1 MRQTEIP
8 DQHLSHTLEAALW
21 PGAASRYCKQCSAM
35 AISPEYHHWCQTSG
49 IKLHGIEAAFV
60 EHGWR
65 GVVATQD
72 IQPGHVL
79 LEVPEELLMTTRS
92 ARKDRALR
100 AALEGTPGLSDVEV
114 LGVHLLHELS
124 RCQVDKAAD
133 DDGSGSSRWRL
144 YIEHLPRSYTTLC
157 NWSDEEVEALQLE
170 HAVEVAAAA
179 VHEARQQWQKV
190 LPVLKELG
198 EAWAGSD
205 RIATID
211 WVCRTCQACR
221 HHCSTNTH
229 TCPAAQA
236 CHASSLDSRHGCGLC
251 PRSCH
256 VPCLFLS
263 TKQVSCTCQLCSTP
277 IHIDKG
283 MCLDCLYR
291 LCCKFGPGALQAP

>member
-1 MRQTEIP
+1 
-8 DQHLSHTLEAALW
+8 
-21 PGAASRYCKQCSAM
+21 M

-72 IQPGHVL
+72 IEPGHVL

-100 AALEGTPGLSDVEV
+100 TALEGTPGLSDVEV

-170 HAVEVAAAA
+170 HAVEAAAAA
-179 VHEARQQWQKV
+179 VHEARQQWQKA
-190 LPVLKELG
+190 LPVLKDLG
-198 EAWAGSD
+198 EAWTG
-205 RIATID
+205 ATPGLRKPPAL
-211 WVCRTCQACR
+211 VVMTAAP
-221 HHCSTNTH
+221 TH
-229 TCPAAQA
+229 TYHSAQA
-236 CHASSLDSRHGCGLC
+236 CHANSLASRHGCGLR

-256 VPCLFLS
+256 VPCLFLL

-277 IHIDKG
+277 LHIDAAIK
-283 MCLDCLYR
+283 
-291 LCCKFGPGALQAP
+291 

>member
-1 MRQTEIP
+1 
-8 DQHLSHTLEAALW
+8 
-21 PGAASRYCKQCSAM
+21 M
-35 AISPEYHHWCQTSG
+35 AISLEYHHWCQASG

-79 LEVPEELLMTTRS
+79 LEVPAELLMTTRS

-133 DDGSGSSRWRL
+133 EGGSGSSRWRL

-157 NWSDEEVEALQLE
+157 NWSDEELQALQLE

-179 VHEARQQWQKV
+179 VHEARQQWQNV
-190 LPVLKELG
+190 LPVLKQLG
-198 EAWAGSD
+198 ETWTGSN
-205 RIATID
+205 RMNTMNQ
-211 WVCRTCQACR
+211 VCRQTDSLVVMTAAP
-221 HHCSTNTH
+221 TH
-229 TCPAAQA
+229 TCHSAQA
-236 CHASSLDSRHGCGLC
+236 CHASSLASRHGCGLR
-251 PRSCH
+251 PHSCH
-256 VPCLFLS
+256 VPCLFPL
-263 TKQVSCTCQLCSTP
+263 TKQVSCTCQLCCTP
-277 IHIDKG
+277 LHIDAAVKR

-291 LCCKFGPGALQAP
+291 LCCKCGPGALQAP